1 VSFCC
6 FFGQFVVRK
15 TCKKKQQ
22 SVTLCVCVRAKG
34 SVRTDDRSSY
44 YVWELEKAAGG
55 NGEKIIGHELV
66 VRDCSSSDHYS
77 GEMLSEAEDSGD
89 YSRESS
95 SHGTCYGN
103 GSTSDYHGGEVFT
116 KTKHSRHHSRGEHDE
131 HVSRSRRRRRTATSF
146 FFFFFFG
153 YRRFDT
159 YDLEVGGEHSEFQTC
174 SRVFGLQLRF
184 GTIVAYI
191 HTGSL
196 LLLIRSIF
204 LQMQRSKVARISPR
218 SRTGG
223 WTWSS
228 KRLEKNLFHCYS
240 SRTDPRFGMEH
251 TINHIWS

>member
-1 VSFCC
+1 M
-6 FFGQFVVRK
+6 
-15 TCKKKQQ
+15 
-22 SVTLCVCVRAKG
+22 CVCVLKALCAQTIGVRSACG
-34 SVRTDDRSSY
+34 SWKRQR
-44 YVWELEKAAGG
+44 GG

>member
-1 VSFCC
+1 V
-6 FFGQFVVRK
+6 
-15 TCKKKQQ
+15 
-22 SVTLCVCVRAKG
+22 CVCAKG

-44 YVWELEKAAGG
+44 YVCELEKAAGG
-55 NGEKIIGHELV
+55 DGEKINGHELV
-66 VRDCSSSDHYS
+66 VRDCSSSDYYS

-95 SHGTCYGN
+95 SHGTCFGN

-131 HVSRSRRRRRTATSF
+131 HGSRSRGRRRTATSF
-146 FFFFFFG
+146 FFFFG
-153 YRRFDT
+153 CRRLDT
-159 YDLEVGGEHSEFQTC
+159 YEVGGEHSEFQTC
-174 SRVFGLQLRF
+174 SRVFGLQLRC

-223 WTWSS
+223 ATWSS
-228 KRLEKNLFHCYS
+228 KRLEKILFHCYS